1 MSHWPHRITH
11 RGEAVQAAGTV
22 MVGPN
27 AACGEPIRGS
37 FGDADYWV
45 SIIRYVDDSGGIP
58 MICHALYK
66 AGVVKGRIYHPGC

>member
-1 MSHWPHRITH
+1 
-11 RGEAVQAAGTV
+11 

-45 SIIRYVDDSGGIP
+45 SIIRYVDDSGGNSND
-58 MICHALYK
+58 MLCAVQ
-66 AGVVKGRIYHPGC
+66 GWNSKG